1 MTPRK
6 PADTSALAA
15 LSQAERAALLG
26 DLLAEHPELV
36 GDAERLANRRLAS
49 ADRHAVAD
57 DISWS
62 LGSLELEQL
71 NLHAGYQRGRGYVH
85 PVEAASELLEE
96 ALQPYLDDI
105 GRLAGLG
112 LPAAAQ
118 EVAAGVLLGLYQYR
132 DQPPEDTVMVEAR
145 PRGSRSSCPT
155 GPTFSIADSPRLGQI
170 ADPRDQC
177 GSLRCHGQRD
187 EVDEVVVIGISRD
200 RGRIRWI
207 PRHGGNRRQIGDQL
221 LLDLVVWRVAGCKS
235 QAMTVG
241 VQHDVDVVGIVEGH
255 RGAFQRCV
263 IELPVRRVD
272 TWIWNLRAYAASQ
285 SSTTRLTCCAEP
297 KST

>member
-1 MTPRK
+1 MNDRK

-26 DLLAEHPELV
+26 DLLAEHPDLA

-57 DISWS
+57 DVSWS

-96 ALQPYLDDI
+96 TLQPYLDDI
-105 GRLAGLG
+105 ARLAGVG

-132 DQPPEDTVMVEAR
+132 DRPPEDTVMVEAPDFPIEAAGQVMDALER
-145 PRGSRSSCPT
+145 T
-155 GPTFSIADSPRLGQI
+155 GVNPPD
-170 ADPRDQC
+170 
-177 GSLRCHGQRD
+177 
-187 EVDEVVVIGISRD
+187 GIEE
-200 RGRIRWI
+200 
-207 PRHGGNRRQIGDQL
+207 L
-221 LLDLVVWRVAGCKS
+221 LPHWSNLL
-235 QAMTVG
+235 
-241 VQHDVDVVGIVEGH
+241 H
-255 RGAFQRCV
+255 RG
-263 IELPVRRVD
+263 
-272 TWIWNLRAYAASQ
+272 
-285 SSTTRLTCCAEP
+285 
-297 KST
+297 